1 MGKLK
6 IDVKREY
13 LNKEECLAMARR
25 LLREGAVKGMS
36 VKQLAS
42 EIYFHAAAFYFC
54 EKAKYLPRLR
64 ELREHANII
73 DLDDGGDT
81 RIRRAAYAAVWKLA
95 GQKQRRR

>member
-1 MGKLK
+1 LGKLK

-64 ELREHANII
+64 EHANII

-81 RIRRAAYAAVWKLA
+81 RITRAAYAAVWKLV
-95 GQKQRRR
+95 GQKRRRR

>member
-36 VKQLAS
+36 VKQLAC

-54 EKAKYLPRLR
+54 EKAKYLPR
-64 ELREHANII
+64 LREHANII

-95 GQKQRRR
+95 GLKQRRR